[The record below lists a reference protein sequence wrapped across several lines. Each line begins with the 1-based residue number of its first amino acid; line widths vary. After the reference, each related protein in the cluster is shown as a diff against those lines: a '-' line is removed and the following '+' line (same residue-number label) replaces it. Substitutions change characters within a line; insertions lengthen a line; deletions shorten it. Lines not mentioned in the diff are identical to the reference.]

1 MAGTHVTRVTR
12 VTRPWQRHL
21 RRALGTEH
29 NALARAA
36 DRSRSRSL
44 VLAVLAVVVAAL
56 LGAVAARAD
65 LGSAERRAEAAAPR
79 LHRIDAVLLTPARNS
94 GGTADAVAGRY
105 RAAAAWTYPAG
116 QHNTGTVQLDRP
128 TQTGATTTVWVGDS
142 GQLAPAPP
150 STADLVSDAVSLGLF
165 VFGCL
170 SLLTACVLGLR
181 LTGLN
186 RRADAAWQH
195 SWAELEPVWS
205 GRAARE
211 PGNGEARRG

>member
-1 MAGTHVTRVTR
+1 MAGTHGTR

-65 LGSAERRAEAAAPR
+65 LGSAERRAEAATPH
-79 LHRIDAVLLTPARNS
+79 LHRIDAVLLTPTRNS

-105 RAAAAWTYPAG
+105 RAAAAWTY
-116 QHNTGTVQLDRP
+116 
-128 TQTGATTTVWVGDS
+128 
-142 GQLAPAPP
+142 
-150 STADLVSDAVSLGLF
+150 
-165 VFGCL
+165 
-170 SLLTACVLGLR
+170 
-181 LTGLN
+181 
-186 RRADAAWQH
+186 
-195 SWAELEPVWS
+195 
-205 GRAARE
+205 
-211 PGNGEARRG
+211 